1 MAKEPKTVVAT
12 DTKIKELLAAKT
24 GFNNIS
30 LADFRKF
37 LKTQK
42 DPSGKGYTLAQ
53 IKKALRTATPSAVR
67 DAVSS
72 PIREATPSPARSAT
86 PSPARSATPSGK
98 IKTGKQ
104 ADDLSAAIKGA
115 KKALT
120 KAKTR
125 AENAAEEAGA
135 DYKSSKRRKPSKD
148 VELAASSKKDIKK
161 PKSSSKRR
169 QSLMTGTYDD
179 LKEGLSQSLKEGL
192 SQSLMTGTY
201 DDLKEGLK
209 TRKKSGAKDS
219 AERALAEK
227 KETFG
232 QRFAKERKAAK
243 KRGDELTHVFT
254 YKGKKYN
261 TRIVSEE
268 KPKTRV
274 KPADGKGRGAVEI
287 TNLKAKANKGAL
299 VSRPRKGHT
308 DFRKG
313 GLFK

>member
-1 MAKEPKTVVAT
+1 MAKEPKVAT
-12 DTKIKELLAAKT
+12 DTKIKGLLADKT

-30 LADFRKF
+30 VADFKKL
-37 LKTQK
+37 LKILK
-42 DPSGKGYTLAQ
+42 LPPSSSDKGYTVAQ
-53 IKKALRTATPSAVR
+53 VKDALRTATPSAVR

-72 PIREATPSPARSAT
+72 PISEATPSPARSAT

-148 VELAASSKKDIKK
+148 VELAASSKKDNKRAASLSKKGIK
-161 PKSSSKRR
+161 SK
-169 QSLMTGTYDD
+169 YADD
-179 LKEGLSQSLKEGL
+179 VVATK
-192 SQSLMTGTY
+192 
-201 DDLKEGLK
+201 K
-209 TRKKSGAKDS
+209 TKGGDYYKFKKDSEGAKSFRQEFID
-219 AERALAEK
+219 A
-227 KETFG
+227 
-232 QRFAKERKAAK
+232 
-243 KRGDELTHVFT
+243 
-254 YKGKKYN
+254 KGKDFTFDGRKY
-261 TRIVSEE
+261 S
-268 KPKTRV
+268 
-274 KPADGKGRGAVEI
+274 GKSAARGMS
-287 TNLKAKANKGAL
+287 
-299 VSRPRKGHT
+299 VSRNKTGHT

>member
-1 MAKEPKTVVAT
+1 MAKNPPTVIAT
-12 DTKIKELLAAKT
+12 DKDIRELLAAKT

-37 LKTQK
+37 LKRQK

-53 IKKALRTATPSAVR
+53 VKNALRTATPSAVR

-72 PIREATPSPARSAT
+72 PVSEATPSPARSAT
-86 PSPARSATPSGK
+86 FSPVSSATPSGK

-120 KAKTR
+120 KAKIR

-148 VELAASSKKDIKK
+148 VELSASPKKDNKRAASSSKKGIKSKYADDVVATKKTKGGDYYKFKKD
-161 PKSSSKRR
+161 S
-169 QSLMTGTYDD
+169 
-179 LKEGLSQSLKEGL
+179 E
-192 SQSLMTGTY
+192 
-201 DDLKEGLK
+201 
-209 TRKKSGAKDS
+209 GAK
-219 AERALAEK
+219 A
-227 KETFG
+227 F
-232 QRFAKERKAAK
+232 RKAFRDA
-243 KRGDELTHVFT
+243 
-254 YKGKKYN
+254 KGKDF
-261 TRIVSEE
+261 
-268 KPKTRV
+268 PF
-274 KPADGKGRGAVEI
+274 DGRMYSGKSAARGMS
-287 TNLKAKANKGAL
+287 
-299 VSRPRKGHT
+299 VSRKRTGHT

>member
-37 LKTQK
+37 LRQQK
-42 DPSGKGYTLAQ
+42 SGSGKGYTLAQ
-53 IKKALRTATPSAVR
+53 VKKALRTATPSAVR

-72 PIREATPSPARSAT
+72 PISEATPSPARSAT

-135 DYKSSKRRKPSKD
+135 SKGDNKRAAPPNKKGIKSKYSDDVVATKKTKGGDYYKFKRDS
-148 VELAASSKKDIKK
+148 E
-161 PKSSSKRR
+161 
-169 QSLMTGTYDD
+169 
-179 LKEGLSQSLKEGL
+179 
-192 SQSLMTGTY
+192 
-201 DDLKEGLK
+201 
-209 TRKKSGAKDS
+209 GAKSFRQEFRDAKGQDFTFDGRKYSGKS
-219 AERALAEK
+219 AA
-227 KETFG
+227 
-232 QRFAKERKAAK
+232 
-243 KRGDELTHVFT
+243 RGM
-254 YKGKKYN
+254 
-261 TRIVSEE
+261 S
-268 KPKTRV
+268 
-274 KPADGKGRGAVEI
+274 
-287 TNLKAKANKGAL
+287 
-299 VSRPRKGHT
+299 VSRNRTGHT

>member
-37 LKTQK
+37 LRQQK
-42 DPSGKGYTLAQ
+42 SGSGKGYTLAQ
-53 IKKALRTATPSAVR
+53 VKKALRTATPSAVR

-72 PIREATPSPARSAT
+72 PISEAT

-135 DYKSSKRRKPSKD
+135 SKGDNKRAAPPNKKGIKSKYSDDVVATKKTKGGDYYKFKRDS
-148 VELAASSKKDIKK
+148 E
-161 PKSSSKRR
+161 
-169 QSLMTGTYDD
+169 
-179 LKEGLSQSLKEGL
+179 
-192 SQSLMTGTY
+192 
-201 DDLKEGLK
+201 
-209 TRKKSGAKDS
+209 GAKSFRQEFRDAKGQDFTFDGRKYSGKS
-219 AERALAEK
+219 AA
-227 KETFG
+227 
-232 QRFAKERKAAK
+232 
-243 KRGDELTHVFT
+243 RGM
-254 YKGKKYN
+254 
-261 TRIVSEE
+261 S
-268 KPKTRV
+268 
-274 KPADGKGRGAVEI
+274 
-287 TNLKAKANKGAL
+287 
-299 VSRPRKGHT
+299 VSRNRTGHT

>member
-37 LKTQK
+37 LRQQK
-42 DPSGKGYTLAQ
+42 SGSGKGYTLAQ
-53 IKKALRTATPSAVR
+53 VKKALRTATPSAVR

-72 PIREATPSPARSAT
+72 PISEAT

-148 VELAASSKKDIKK
+148 VELSASSKEDNKRAAPPNKKGIKSKYADDVVATKKTKGGDYYKFKKD
-161 PKSSSKRR
+161 S
-169 QSLMTGTYDD
+169 
-179 LKEGLSQSLKEGL
+179 E
-192 SQSLMTGTY
+192 
-201 DDLKEGLK
+201 
-209 TRKKSGAKDS
+209 GAKSFRQEFRDAKGQDFTFDGRKYSGKS
-219 AERALAEK
+219 AA
-227 KETFG
+227 
-232 QRFAKERKAAK
+232 
-243 KRGDELTHVFT
+243 RGM
-254 YKGKKYN
+254 
-261 TRIVSEE
+261 S
-268 KPKTRV
+268 
-274 KPADGKGRGAVEI
+274 
-287 TNLKAKANKGAL
+287 
-299 VSRPRKGHT
+299 VSRNRTGHT

>member
-37 LKTQK
+37 LKQQK
-42 DPSGKGYTLAQ
+42 SGSGKGYTLAQ
-53 IKKALRTATPSAVR
+53 VKKALRTATPSAVR

-72 PIREATPSPARSAT
+72 PSEATPSPARSAT

-135 DYKSSKRRKPSKD
+135 DYKSSKRIKPSKD
-148 VELAASSKKDIKK
+148 VELSASSKEDTKRAAPPNKKGTKSKYADDVVATKKTKGGDYYKFKKD
-161 PKSSSKRR
+161 S
-169 QSLMTGTYDD
+169 
-179 LKEGLSQSLKEGL
+179 E
-192 SQSLMTGTY
+192 
-201 DDLKEGLK
+201 
-209 TRKKSGAKDS
+209 GAKSFRQAFRDAKGQDFTFDGRKYSGKS
-219 AERALAEK
+219 AA
-227 KETFG
+227 
-232 QRFAKERKAAK
+232 
-243 KRGDELTHVFT
+243 RGM
-254 YKGKKYN
+254 
-261 TRIVSEE
+261 S
-268 KPKTRV
+268 
-274 KPADGKGRGAVEI
+274 
-287 TNLKAKANKGAL
+287 
-299 VSRPRKGHT
+299 VSRNRTGHT

>member
-37 LKTQK
+37 LKQQK
-42 DPSGKGYTLAQ
+42 SGSGKGYTLAQ
-53 IKKALRTATPSAVR
+53 VKKALRTATPSAVR

-72 PIREATPSPARSAT
+72 PISEAT

-104 ADDLSAAIKGA
+104 ADDLSASIKSA
-115 KKALT
+115 KRALT

-135 DYKSSKRRKPSKD
+135 DYKSSKRRKPSQD
-148 VELAASSKKDIKK
+148 VELSAPSKKDNNRAAPSSKK
-161 PKSSSKRR
+161 
-169 QSLMTGTYDD
+169 
-179 LKEGLSQSLKEGL
+179 
-192 SQSLMTGTY
+192 
-201 DDLKEGLK
+201 GLK
-209 TRKKSGAKDS
+209 SKYADDVVSTKKTKGGDYYKFKKDSEGAKSFRQAFRDAKGQDFTFDGRKYSGKS
-219 AERALAEK
+219 AA
-227 KETFG
+227 
-232 QRFAKERKAAK
+232 
-243 KRGDELTHVFT
+243 RGM
-254 YKGKKYN
+254 
-261 TRIVSEE
+261 S
-268 KPKTRV
+268 
-274 KPADGKGRGAVEI
+274 
-287 TNLKAKANKGAL
+287 
-299 VSRPRKGHT
+299 VSRNRTGHT

>member
-1 MAKEPKTVVAT
+1 MAKNPPTVIAT
-12 DTKIKELLAAKT
+12 DKDIRELLAAKT

-37 LKTQK
+37 LKRQK

-53 IKKALRTATPSAVR
+53 VKNALRTATPSAVR

-72 PIREATPSPARSAT
+72 PVSEATPSPARSAT
-86 PSPARSATPSGK
+86 FSGK
-98 IKTGKQ
+98 IKKGKQ

-148 VELAASSKKDIKK
+148 VELSASSKKDNKRAT
-161 PKSSSKRR
+161 PSSKKGIKSR
-169 QSLMTGTYDD
+169 YADD
-179 LKEGLSQSLKEGL
+179 VVATK
-192 SQSLMTGTY
+192 
-201 DDLKEGLK
+201 K
-209 TRKKSGAKDS
+209 TKGGDYYKFKKDSEGAK
-219 AERALAEK
+219 A
-227 KETFG
+227 F
-232 QRFAKERKAAK
+232 RKAFRDA
-243 KRGDELTHVFT
+243 
-254 YKGKKYN
+254 KGKDF
-261 TRIVSEE
+261 
-268 KPKTRV
+268 PF
-274 KPADGKGRGAVEI
+274 DGRMYSGKSAARGMS
-287 TNLKAKANKGAL
+287 
-299 VSRPRKGHT
+299 VSRKRTGHT

>member
-86 PSPARSATPSGK
+86 PSGK

-169 QSLMTGTYDD
+169 
-179 LKEGLSQSLKEGL
+179 
-192 SQSLMTGTY
+192 QSLMTGTY

>member
-30 LADFRKF
+30 IADFRKF

-42 DPSGKGYTLAQ
+42 DPSGFKGYTLAQ

-72 PIREATPSPARSAT
+72 PISEAT

-135 DYKSSKRRKPSKD
+135 DYKSSKRRK
-148 VELAASSKKDIKK
+148 
-161 PKSSSKRR
+161 
-169 QSLMTGTYDD
+169 LMT
-179 LKEGLSQSLKEGL
+179 
-192 SQSLMTGTY
+192 
-201 DDLKEGLK
+201 
-209 TRKKSGAKDS
+209 
-219 AERALAEK
+219 
-227 KETFG
+227 
-232 QRFAKERKAAK
+232 
-243 KRGDELTHVFT
+243 
-254 YKGKKYN
+254 
-261 TRIVSEE
+261 
-268 KPKTRV
+268 
-274 KPADGKGRGAVEI
+274 
-287 TNLKAKANKGAL
+287 
-299 VSRPRKGHT
+299 
-308 DFRKG
+308 
-313 GLFK
+313 

>member
-37 LKTQK
+37 LRQQK
-42 DPSGKGYTLAQ
+42 SGSGKGYTLAQ
-53 IKKALRTATPSAVR
+53 VKKALRTATPSAVR

-72 PIREATPSPARSAT
+72 PISEAT

-98 IKTGKQ
+98 IKTGNQ

-135 DYKSSKRRKPSKD
+135 SKGDNKRAAPPNKKGIKSKYSDDVVATKKTKGGDYYKFKRDS
-148 VELAASSKKDIKK
+148 E
-161 PKSSSKRR
+161 
-169 QSLMTGTYDD
+169 
-179 LKEGLSQSLKEGL
+179 
-192 SQSLMTGTY
+192 
-201 DDLKEGLK
+201 
-209 TRKKSGAKDS
+209 GAKSFRQEFRDAKGQDFTFDGRKYSGKS
-219 AERALAEK
+219 AA
-227 KETFG
+227 
-232 QRFAKERKAAK
+232 
-243 KRGDELTHVFT
+243 RGM
-254 YKGKKYN
+254 
-261 TRIVSEE
+261 S
-268 KPKTRV
+268 
-274 KPADGKGRGAVEI
+274 
-287 TNLKAKANKGAL
+287 
-299 VSRPRKGHT
+299 VSRNRTGHT

>member
-30 LADFRKF
+30 IADFRKF

-72 PIREATPSPARSAT
+72 PIIDLYSEATPSPARSAT

-104 ADDLSAAIKGA
+104 ADDLSASIKGA

-125 AENAAEEAGA
+125 AENTAEEAGA
-135 DYKSSKRRKPSKD
+135 SKKD
-148 VELAASSKKDIKK
+148 NNRAAPSSKKGIK
-161 PKSSSKRR
+161 SK
-169 QSLMTGTYDD
+169 YADD
-179 LKEGLSQSLKEGL
+179 VLATK
-192 SQSLMTGTY
+192 
-201 DDLKEGLK
+201 K
-209 TRKKSGAKDS
+209 TKGGDYYKFKKDSEGAKSFRQAFRD
-219 AERALAEK
+219 A
-227 KETFG
+227 
-232 QRFAKERKAAK
+232 
-243 KRGDELTHVFT
+243 
-254 YKGKKYN
+254 KGKDF
-261 TRIVSEE
+261 SF
-268 KPKTRV
+268 
-274 KPADGKGRGAVEI
+274 DGRMYSGKSAARGMSV
-287 TNLKAKANKGAL
+287 
-299 VSRPRKGHT
+299 RRKRTGHT

>member
-37 LKTQK
+37 LRQQK
-42 DPSGKGYTLAQ
+42 SGSGKGYTLAQ
-53 IKKALRTATPSAVR
+53 VKKALRTATPSAVR

-72 PIREATPSPARSAT
+72 PISEATPSPARSAT

-98 IKTGKQ
+98 IKTGNQ

-135 DYKSSKRRKPSKD
+135 SKGDNKRAAPPNKKGIKSKYSDDVVATKKTKGGDYYKFKRDS
-148 VELAASSKKDIKK
+148 E
-161 PKSSSKRR
+161 
-169 QSLMTGTYDD
+169 
-179 LKEGLSQSLKEGL
+179 
-192 SQSLMTGTY
+192 
-201 DDLKEGLK
+201 
-209 TRKKSGAKDS
+209 GAKSFRQEFRDAKGQDFTFDGRKYSGKS
-219 AERALAEK
+219 AA
-227 KETFG
+227 
-232 QRFAKERKAAK
+232 
-243 KRGDELTHVFT
+243 RGM
-254 YKGKKYN
+254 
-261 TRIVSEE
+261 S
-268 KPKTRV
+268 
-274 KPADGKGRGAVEI
+274 
-287 TNLKAKANKGAL
+287 
-299 VSRPRKGHT
+299 VSRNRTGHT